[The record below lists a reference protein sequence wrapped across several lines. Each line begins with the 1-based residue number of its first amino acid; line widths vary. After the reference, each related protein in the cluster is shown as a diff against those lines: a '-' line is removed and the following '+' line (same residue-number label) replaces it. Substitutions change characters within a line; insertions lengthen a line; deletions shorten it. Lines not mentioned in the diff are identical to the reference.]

1 MNILQRT
8 PLAIILALAFA
19 NLAYANDPPKA
30 DAKPADAKA
39 GDPKAA
45 DAKPAA
51 PAEPDL
57 PSKPFPKVG
66 VLPKPAE
73 KPADKPVAKATEKPA
88 EKAAEKPA
96 DKPAE
101 KTADKPAAKAS
112 DKHAADSHDK
122 PAELAAVQPEA
133 PVKPKKRK
141 PAVKHASVS
150 SHASGSAHGGAH
162 SPLKDVARE
171 VVSNNAHGQSADME
185 AYFVEA
191 NDTLDKIIKKTFP
204 TTPFSDDVM
213 REAFIK
219 SNPQALADG
228 KGQKLRP
235 GQMLRVPD
243 AAMFRLVVLG
253 EVGPPPA
260 AAHGAHGAAGG
271 HGSPTEVAKKDA
283 APVVAPEPSLVPTP
297 TKVETLAVPRQA
309 VFVASSANPPAEVT
323 SEEKKKWVRYP

>member
-1 MNILQRT
+1 MKILQRS

-39 GDPKAA
+39 A

-51 PAEPDL
+51 PAEPEL

-66 VLPKPAE
+66 VLPKPTEKPADKPIAKAGEKPAE
-73 KPADKPVAKATEKPA
+73 KPADKPSEKT
-88 EKAAEKPA
+88 AEKPA
-96 DKPAE
+96 A
-101 KTADKPAAKAS
+101 KTADKP
-112 DKHAADSHDK
+112 AADSHDK

-150 SHASGSAHGGAH
+150 SHAAGSAHGGAH

-253 EVGPPPA
+253 EVGPPA